1 MPIISK
7 IGRRSLK
14 TRFLIGSI
22 YAVLTAGAL
31 TMIYP
36 FLLLIAG
43 STKSGV
49 DTPQSQIIPAFLR
62 NSTALYRKYI
72 EAYFN
77 ESSGTFGNIALE
89 DKPFF
94 ESAVPP
100 KKLNP
105 KLVDDWKEF
114 ITKSELPDYSYMLSE
129 TSTSSSRGVCPRN
142 LRIFKAEMSA
152 RFGGDLSKFNAAMD
166 QTFTEW
172 SKFRVLQNC
181 FMTRPTNNNNGIWEK
196 TFTEFKKSMPIR
208 DRIYPSIS
216 GVFSET
222 FIKSRYSNDLDQIQ
236 KAYGDIKTWGSV
248 KLSRRAPLRSE
259 NKKRAD
265 WEVFVRDIIGLPWI
279 RLDASASKHYRDY
292 LKDRYSENLNLLN
305 SAHGTSYSSF
315 DEIIVSGRAPDN
327 GIAVSD
333 WTAFL
338 QGWRDPTSG
347 KYYKAPLDSI
357 GIYCVDFL
365 FQDFVKEKYGDIAK
379 ANSALNTSFKSW
391 DDIVTPQIDALYF
404 DFLGKKTAI
413 RWEFCTRNFKS
424 VIDYLL
430 LHGSALFNTVIY
442 CLLTIICALI
452 VNPLAAYALS
462 RFKLP
467 STYKILLFLMLTMAF
482 PPVVTQIPNFLMLR
496 NLGLLNTYS
505 ALILPGLAN
514 GYSIFL
520 LKGFFDSLPQELY
533 ESASIDGASEIRIFF
548 QITMSLSKPILAV
561 IALNSFTAAYG
572 NFMMALLVCQDRDMW
587 TIMPFLFELQG
598 SGCQGLVF
606 ASLLIA
612 AIPTLII
619 FTFCQNIIMRGI
631 VVPVEK

>member
-1 MPIISK
+1 MPIISR

-14 TRFLIGSI
+14 TRILIGSI
-22 YAVLTAGAL
+22 YIILTAGAL

-49 DTPQSQIIPAFLR
+49 DTPQSEVIPAFLR
-62 NSTALYRKYI
+62 NSDALYRKYI

-77 ESSGTFGNIALE
+77 ESAGNYGNVTRI

-94 ESAVPP
+94 EFAMPP
-100 KKLNP
+100 ENP
-105 KLVDDWKEF
+105 NRQMAADWKEF
-114 ITKSELPDYSYMLSE
+114 ISKADLPDYSYFIAEMSVG
-129 TSTSSSRGVCPRN
+129 SSRGVCPRN
-142 LRIFKAEMSA
+142 LRKFKAEMSA
-152 RFGGDLSKFNAAMD
+152 RFDGDLTKLNAVMD
-166 QTFTEW
+166 QTFIGWNQFGVSQT
-172 SKFRVLQNC
+172 C
-181 FMTRPTNNNNGIWEK
+181 FTTRPSNNDYGIWEK
-196 TFTEFKKSMPIR
+196 TFEEFKKKLPLA
-208 DRIYPSIS
+208 DRVYPSIP
-216 GVFSET
+216 GTFAEV
-222 FIKSRYSNDLDQIQ
+222 FIKSRYANELKQMQKTYGKLDS
-236 KAYGDIKTWGSV
+236 WGAV
-248 KLSRRAPLRSE
+248 KLSRRSPLRSE
-259 NKKRAD
+259 SPRRAD
-265 WEVFVRDIIGLPWI
+265 WEVFVRDILGLPWI
-279 RLDASASKHYRDY
+279 RIDESATKHFRDY
-292 LKDRYSENLNLLN
+292 LQDRYSDNLGFLN
-305 SAHGTSYSSF
+305 SAHGTNYKAFS
-315 DEIIVSGRAPDN
+315 EISVSGRAPAR
-327 GIAVSD
+327 GVALSD
-333 WTAFL
+333 WAAFL

-357 GIYCVDFL
+357 EISCADFM
-365 FQDFVKEKYGDIAK
+365 FQDFLKEKYGDIAK
-379 ANSALNTSFKSW
+379 ANATFGTSYKSW
-391 DDIVTPQIDALYF
+391 AEIIPPQIDGVYF
-404 DFLGKKTAI
+404 DFLDKKSEI
-413 RWEFCTRNFKS
+413 RWEFCTRNFIS

-430 LHGSALFNTVIY
+430 IHGHALFNTIIY
-442 CLLTIICALI
+442 CMLTIFCALI
-452 VNPLAAYALS
+452 FNPLAAYALS

-496 NLGLLNTYS
+496 NLGLLNTYA

-533 ESASIDGASEIRIFF
+533 ESASIDGASEVRIFL

-561 IALNSFTAAYG
+561 IALGAFTSAYG
-572 NFMMALLVCQDRDMW
+572 NFMMALLVCQDRNMW
-587 TIMPFLFELQG
+587 TIMPFLYELQG
-598 SGCQGLVF
+598 NGCQGLIF